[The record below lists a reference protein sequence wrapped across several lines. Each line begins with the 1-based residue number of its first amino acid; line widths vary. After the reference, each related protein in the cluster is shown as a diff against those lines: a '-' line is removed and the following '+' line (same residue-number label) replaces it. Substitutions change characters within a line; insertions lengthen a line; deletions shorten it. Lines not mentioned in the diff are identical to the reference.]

1 MASRYCLHCQG
12 AFGDGTGKA
21 KYCSAKC
28 RKAAFLQRQGTG
40 DSPATH
46 PAPIA
51 ARRAPGVDSLDS
63 LAATVRAEIG
73 EAAARTV
80 AGVSALLIAQQLD
93 FGEEKGAA
101 VAALSKQLQ
110 TLVAECKRGPG
121 AEVDLID
128 ELAARRAV

>member
-1 MASRYCLHCQG
+1 M
-12 AFGDGTGKA
+12 
-21 KYCSAKC
+21 
-28 RKAAFLQRQGTG
+28 
-40 DSPATH
+40 
-46 PAPIA
+46 
-51 ARRAPGVDSLDS
+51 DS